1 MRKKVALIVVLF
13 SVVLLINVV
22 SQGNTENVIMFSPS
36 STHGGAGL

>member
-13 SVVLLINVV
+13 SVVLLINVF
-22 SQGNTENVIMFSPS
+22 SQGNIENVMMYSP